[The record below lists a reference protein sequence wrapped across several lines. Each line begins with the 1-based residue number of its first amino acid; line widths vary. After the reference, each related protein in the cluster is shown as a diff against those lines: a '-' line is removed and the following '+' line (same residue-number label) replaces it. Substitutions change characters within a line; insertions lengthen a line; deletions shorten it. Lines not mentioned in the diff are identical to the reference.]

1 MENHNGLKLMM
12 AIRRICNRATKE
24 GKTTVQPATLR
35 RIDRQISQMRKA
47 LKAVPSER
55 PATASLF

>member
-12 AIRRICNRATKE
+12 AIRRICNRAAKE

-47 LKAVPSER
+47 LKAAPSER